1 MNTLAAIIAA
11 NLIVSLGSL
20 AGILT
25 LTMSR
30 EKLNRILLVLV
41 ALSAGSMMGGAFFHL
56 LPEAAK
62 SLEIDQVYLI
72 VFAAFTLFFLIEK
85 LLYWRHCHDGHCRVH
100 SFGYL
105 NLLGDSLHN
114 FIDGLIIA
122 GAFLTDFNLGLAT
135 VLAVSLHEIPQEVGD
150 FGVLLYSGWGRAKA
164 LIVNLLVGLTAVLG
178 GVVGFVLADRIDNFA
193 AMLLPFAAGGFIYI
207 AASDLMPEI
216 RKETSL
222 KKSLASFGVFLAGV
236 ALIYL
241 VK

>member
-1 MNTLAAIIAA
+1 MNTLAVITAA
-11 NLIVSLGSL
+11 NLLVSLGSL
-20 AGILT
+20 AGIMT

-30 EKLNRILLVLV
+30 QKLNRILLVLV

-72 VFAAFTLFFLIEK
+72 VFAAFTLFFVIEK

-122 GAFLTDFNLGLAT
+122 GAFLTDFNLGVAT

-150 FGVLLYSGWGRAKA
+150 FGVLVYSGWGRTKA

-178 GVVGFVLADRIDNFA
+178 GAVGFVLAGRIDNFT

>member
-1 MNTLAAIIAA
+1 MNTLAVITAA
-11 NLIVSLGSL
+11 NLLVSLGSL
-20 AGILT
+20 AGIMT

-30 EKLNRILLVLV
+30 QKLNRILLVLV

-122 GAFLTDFNLGLAT
+122 GAFLTDFNLGVAT

-150 FGVLLYSGWGRAKA
+150 FGVLVYSGWGRTKA

-178 GVVGFVLADRIDNFA
+178 GAVGFVLAGRIDNFT